1 MSRDY
6 EPYPDPEKPK
16 RYRAPKALA
25 RLRAKFSYDRQV
37 KEFRRVFGRDPA
49 SDGELDVF
57 VETFTLEMYNDG
69 FEEIPDR
76 PL

>member
-6 EPYPDPEKPK
+6 DPNPDPERPR
-16 RYRAPKALA
+16 RYRAPRALA
-25 RLRAKFSYDRQV
+25 RLRAQFNYDRQL

-57 VETFTLEMYNDG
+57 VETFTLEMYNAG
-69 FEEIPDR
+69 YEQIPDR

>member
-1 MSRDY
+1 M
-6 EPYPDPEKPK
+6 
-16 RYRAPKALA
+16 
-25 RLRAKFSYDRQV
+25 
-37 KEFRRVFGRDPA
+37 FGRDPA